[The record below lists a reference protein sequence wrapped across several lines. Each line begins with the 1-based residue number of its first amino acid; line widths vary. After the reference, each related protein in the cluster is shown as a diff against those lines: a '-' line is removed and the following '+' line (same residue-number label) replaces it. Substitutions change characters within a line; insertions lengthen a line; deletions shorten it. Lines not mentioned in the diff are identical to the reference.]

1 MDCFVARAPLRKRF
15 AFVAGNDD
23 NTHLRVLAA
32 QFARGVRE
40 SSALKS
46 EGVGNA
52 GRRCTRS
59 LACKVESTRV

>member
-1 MDCFVARAPLRKRF
+1 MDCFVARAPR
-15 AFVAGNDD
+15 NDGD
-23 NTHLRVLAA
+23 THFDGETHLHILAA
-32 QFARGVRE
+32 RGAQGMRE
-40 SSALKS
+40 SLALKS

>member
-1 MDCFVARAPLRKRF
+1 MTTTHTSAFSRREAPEVCFEF
-15 AFVAGNDD
+15 
-23 NTHLRVLAA
+23 
-32 QFARGVRE
+32 
-40 SSALKS
+40 SALKS